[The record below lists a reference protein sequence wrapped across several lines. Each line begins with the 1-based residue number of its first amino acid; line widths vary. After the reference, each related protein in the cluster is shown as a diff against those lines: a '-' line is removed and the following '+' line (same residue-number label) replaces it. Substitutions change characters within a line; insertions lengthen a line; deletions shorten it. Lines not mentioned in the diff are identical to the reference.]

1 MGVRVAL
8 HAPTPN
14 PSRWEGRLAIT
25 VLTITLTLLTL
36 VLLGTAAYQQ
46 YLLRGWAQLPTVR
59 DWQAGRPAPF
69 ISIIVPARDEQAM
82 VGACL
87 ASLLAQSYPR
97 ERYEVIVVD
106 DNSTDHTLSVITTLA
121 RQHDNLLVVSG
132 GPLPSGW
139 TGKCYAIYQ
148 AVQRTSPA
156 ADYLLFVDADTVSQP
171 HALTSALDYMQ
182 RERLDLLSL
191 HPFQVLGSFW
201 EKVVQPVVF
210 STALADRPLQKVN
223 DPSNLTAAANGQFLM
238 VKRSAYELLGGH
250 RAVRE
255 RIIED
260 YALGEL
266 FKGAGKRIRLL
277 VGFDIVSTRMY
288 KSLAEIWQGWS
299 KNFYIAIGS
308 PLLALS
314 LALLLF
320 IISVL
325 PALLLFGGLI
335 GLLTAGPTHAAL
347 WLLGAG
353 VVQFT
358 VLLLMRLQWN
368 GILKLSPLWSLSH
381 PLGALVVEAILINSM
396 VRILSGR
403 GVTWKARTY
412 AGQTI
417 D

>member
-1 MGVRVAL
+1 
-8 HAPTPN
+8 
-14 PSRWEGRLAIT
+14 LATT
-25 VLTITLTLLTL
+25 VFTTTLTLLT
-36 VLLGTAAYQQ
+36 VALLGAAAYQQ
-46 YLLRGWAQLPTVR
+46 YLLRGWAQLPTMR
-59 DWQAGRPAPF
+59 EWQAGRPASF
-69 ISIIVPARDEQAM
+69 VSIIVPARDEQAT

-87 ASLLAQSYPR
+87 SSLLAQSYPR
-97 ERYEVIVVD
+97 DRYEVIVVD
-106 DNSTDHTLSVITTLA
+106 DNSTDHTLSIITTLA

-132 GPLPSGW
+132 GPLPGGW

-148 AVQRTSPA
+148 AAQRANPI
-156 ADYLLFVDADTVSQP
+156 ADYLLFVDADTAAQP

-201 EKVVQPVVF
+201 EKVVQPVVYF
-210 STALADRPLQKVN
+210 AAMADRPLQKVN
-223 DPSNLTAAANGQFLM
+223 NPTNPTAAANGQFLM
-238 VKRSAYELLGGH
+238 VKRSAYDLLGGH
-250 RAVRE
+250 QAVRE

-260 YALGEL
+260 YAMGEL

-277 VGFDIVSTRMY
+277 VGFDIISTRMY
-288 KSLAEIWQGWS
+288 KSLAEIWAGWS
-299 KNFYIAIGS
+299 KNFYIAIGN
-308 PLLALS
+308 PLLALGV
-314 LALLLF
+314 ALLLF

-325 PALLLFGGLI
+325 PALLLVGGLI
-335 GLLTAGPTHAAL
+335 GLLALGPTHAVL

-353 VVQFT
+353 AVQFAT
-358 VLLLMRLQWN
+358 LLLMRLQWN
-368 GILKLSPLWSLSH
+368 GMLKLSPLWSLSH

-412 AGQTI
+412 AGQTS